1 MTIELDVWVR
11 GAQHATTHRVDSI
24 AVKAAAWDVAE
35 VRQLVTEMLLALNR
49 EKHPGADPPPLTMRG
64 FSWIVSPFEGG
75 VVVHLEMQIGTVSAG
90 PFPIDEARLT
100 GLMMQ
105 MIKSDTPRESV
116 H

>member
-1 MTIELDVWVR
+1 MKIEIDVWVR

-24 AVKAAAWDVAE
+24 TVKAADWGETE

-90 PFPIDEARLT
+90 PFPIEEARLT
-100 GLMMQ
+100 ELMMR
-105 MIKSDTPRESV
+105 MIKNDAPKQSV